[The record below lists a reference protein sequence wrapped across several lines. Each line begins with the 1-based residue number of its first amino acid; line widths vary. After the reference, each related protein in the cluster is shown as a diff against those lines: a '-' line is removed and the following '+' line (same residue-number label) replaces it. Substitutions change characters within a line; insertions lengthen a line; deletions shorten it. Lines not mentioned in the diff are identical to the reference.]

1 MFYNSKSIVSIVVVQ
16 GFMVTVAVLKKASHV
31 VLKCLR
37 VPAVQHADVV
47 VSIVRVESNVDV
59 AVTVIGIDVAF
70 VAEGGIIVSVKV
82 QS

>member
-37 VPAVQHADVV
+37 VPAAQHAVV
-47 VSIVRVESNVDV
+47 DVSIVC
-59 AVTVIGIDVAF
+59 G
-70 VAEGGIIVSVKV
+70 
-82 QS
+82 